1 MIQVIRPGLQTTVQ
15 DVGRIGFYEVGMPP
29 SGAMDKYSYTVSN
42 LLVGNNESAATLEI
56 TYLGPILKFQEDAI
70 IALTGGE
77 IPPKI
82 NGESVPMWE
91 ALSIKA
97 GDQLSFDF
105 VKQGARVYLAV
116 AGGIDVPLIM
126 ASRSTYTLCGIG
138 GYEGRSLQEND
149 QLKIGNDSSRP
160 AKVGARIAGD
170 LIPTFSKSHEIRVVL
185 GLCSYRLTE
194 ESIKRFFSI
203 DWRVTPEANRV
214 GYRFKGE
221 RLNFVDREQPF
232 GAGSNPS
239 NVVDLGYPIGSIQVP
254 DGVEPIALLNDAVT
268 GGGYATIA
276 TIISADLNKMG
287 QIKTN
292 ESVRFVS
299 VGIEE
304 ALFARKEL
312 KDKIA
317 EVKKYLYEEIGG
329 ILNG

>member
-1 MIQVIRPGLQTTVQ
+1 MIKVISPGLQTTVQ
-15 DVGRIGFYEVGMPP
+15 DGGRIGFYEVGMPP

-42 LLVGNNESAATLEI
+42 LLVGNNENAATLEI
-56 TYLGPILKFQEDAI
+56 TYLGPVLEFQEDAL

-82 NGESVPMWE
+82 NGQAVPMWE
-91 ALSIKA
+91 ALSVKA

-116 AGGIDVPLIM
+116 AGGINVPVIM
-126 ASRSTYTLCGIG
+126 GSRSTYTLCGIG
-138 GYEGRSLQEND
+138 GLDGRPLQAAD
-149 QLKIGNDSSRP
+149 QLLIGNDRHHSVQ
-160 AKVGARIAGD
+160 AGVRIAD
-170 LIPTFSKSHEIRVVL
+170 ELIPTFSKKHEIRVVL

-194 ESIKRFFSI
+194 ESKKRFFSI
-203 DWRVTPEANRV
+203 DWSVTPEANRV

-221 RLNFVDREQPF
+221 RLNFVEREQPF

-276 TIISADLNKMG
+276 TIISTDLNKMG

-292 ESVRFVS
+292 ETVKFVS
-299 VGIEE
+299 VSIEE
-304 ALFARKEL
+304 ALAARKEE
-312 KDKIA
+312 KDKLSAIK
-317 EVKKYLYEEIGG
+317 EQLYLGVGG
-329 ILNG
+329 AINE

>member
-1 MIQVIRPGLQTTVQ
+1 MIHVISPGLQTTVQ
-15 DVGRIGFYEVGMPP
+15 DGGRIGFYEVGMPP
-29 SGAMDKYSYTVSN
+29 SGAMDKYSYIVSN

-56 TYLGPILKFQEDAI
+56 TYLGPVLEFQVDTI

-82 NGESVPMWE
+82 NGKSVPMWE

-116 AGGIDVPLIM
+116 AGGISVPLIM
-126 ASRSTYTLCGIG
+126 GSRSTYTLCGIG
-138 GYEGRSLQEND
+138 GLEGRPLQAND
-149 QLKIGNDSSRP
+149 MLEIGNDTIRP
-160 AKVGARIAGD
+160 TNVGTRIAD
-170 LIPTFSKSHEIRVVL
+170 HLIPSFSNRHEIRVVL

-194 ESIKRFFSI
+194 ESKERFFSI
-203 DWRVTPEANRV
+203 DWSVTPEANRV

-221 RLNFVDREQPF
+221 RLNFVEREQPF

-292 ESVRFVS
+292 ETVKFVS
-299 VGIEE
+299 VDIEQ
-304 ALFARKEL
+304 ALTARKEL
-312 KDKIA
+312 KNKI
-317 EVKKYLYEEIGG
+317 EEIKQQLYQELGG
-329 ILNG
+329 IIYG

>member
-1 MIQVIRPGLQTTVQ
+1 MIHVINPGLQTTVQ
-15 DVGRIGFYEVGMPP
+15 DGGRIGYYEVGMPP

-42 LLVGNNESAATLEI
+42 LLVGNHENAATLEI
-56 TYLGPILKFQEDAI
+56 TYLGPTLEFKEDAV

-82 NGESVPMWE
+82 NGELVPMWE
-91 ALSIKA
+91 TLEVKA

-116 AGGIDVPLIM
+116 AGGINVPKIM
-126 ASRSTYTLCGIG
+126 GSRSTYTLCGIG
-138 GYEGRSLQEND
+138 GFEGRQLQVND
-149 QLKIGNDSSRP
+149 KLE
-160 AKVGARIAGD
+160 VGTDNERSVKFGTRID
-170 LIPTFSKSHEIRVVL
+170 EKNIPTFSKNHEIRVIL

-194 ESIKRFFSI
+194 ESKNRFFSI
-203 DWRVTPEANRV
+203 DWKVTPEANRV
-214 GYRFKGE
+214 GYRFSGE

-276 TIISADLNKMG
+276 TIISTDLNKMG

-292 ESVRFVS
+292 ESVRFIS
-299 VGIEE
+299 VTIDE
-304 ALFARKEL
+304 ALAARKEV
-312 KDKIA
+312 KDQ
-317 EVKKYLYEEIGG
+317 LEEIKQQ
-329 ILNG
+329 LN